1 MEAVAGAHHRFDR
14 FFFYCYRYYPSYH
27 GLPRVRDRAILV
39 PTAEEDPA
47 IGLDIFKP
55 FFRSPRGIVYLTPEE
70 QALVEDAS
78 GNREVPSVV
87 IGSGLNMADPPSG
100 LDFRVRH
107 GLKHPFLL
115 YVGRVDKNKGCITL
129 LAYFRKFLEETGA
142 DVDLVLAGKAV
153 IPVPDHP
160 RIRHLGFVSE
170 EEKVAALRQCRLL
183 VMPSPYESLSIVT
196 LEAWKLGVPV
206 LANARCRVL
215 MGQCLRSNGGLFYH
229 GYAEFAEGLK
239 ILLEQPEVGQRLG
252 RAGAGLR
259 GRRVF
264 LGARGGQG
272 GRPAGANGRR
282 VSALLLGL
290 ALAAQEPSGVDAAT
304 ASRFAALA
312 LSCVH
317 KEYPNKIAH
326 VLQGD
331 ADVKP
336 PRELT
341 PAFYGCYDWHSAV
354 HGVWLLTRLARLY
367 PTQPLAREARQALA
381 QSLTPQ
387 NISREVSYLDG
398 PGRASF
404 ERPYGLAWLLQLAA
418 ELRSW
423 PDADARAWSAALEP
437 LERAAVRR
445 LAEWLPK
452 LRYPIRVGEHDQ
464 TAFAFG
470 LVWDW
475 ARVAKDTAMTT
486 LLESRIRD
494 FYLADRGCPLTYEP
508 SGQDFLSPCLAE
520 ADLVR
525 RVLPPERFAAWLT
538 DFLPG
543 IPRVGETTWLP
554 PGEVTDRADPKL
566 AHLDGLNLSR
576 AWMLEGIVRGLP
588 PKDPRRASLA
598 AAARAH
604 RDAALPA
611 VTGQHYE
618 GGHWLG
624 TFAVYLVTAAGGGLH
639 E

>member
-1 MEAVAGAHHRFDR
+1 
-14 FFFYCYRYYPSYH
+14 
-27 GLPRVRDRAILV
+27 
-39 PTAEEDPA
+39 
-47 IGLDIFKP
+47 
-55 FFRSPRGIVYLTPEE
+55 
-70 QALVEDAS
+70 
-78 GNREVPSVV
+78 
-87 IGSGLNMADPPSG
+87 
-100 LDFRVRH
+100 
-107 GLKHPFLL
+107 
-115 YVGRVDKNKGCITL
+115 
-129 LAYFRKFLEETGA
+129 
-142 DVDLVLAGKAV
+142 
-153 IPVPDHP
+153 
-160 RIRHLGFVSE
+160 
-170 EEKVAALRQCRLL
+170 
-183 VMPSPYESLSIVT
+183 
-196 LEAWKLGVPV
+196 
-206 LANARCRVL
+206 
-215 MGQCLRSNGGLFYH
+215 
-229 GYAEFAEGLK
+229 
-239 ILLEQPEVGQRLG
+239 
-252 RAGAGLR
+252 
-259 GRRVF
+259 
-264 LGARGGQG
+264 
-272 GRPAGANGRR
+272 
-282 VSALLLGL
+282 VSALVLGL
-290 ALAAQEPSGVDAAT
+290 VLAAQEPAGIDAAS
-304 ASRFAALA
+304 AGRFAALA

-331 ADVKP
+331 QDVRP

-354 HGVWLLTRLARLY
+354 HGHWLLTRLARTF
-367 PTQPLAREARQALA
+367 PEAPFTRGAREALS
-381 QSLTPQ
+381 QSLTPR
-387 NISREVSYLDG
+387 NISKELAYLEG

-437 LERAAVRR
+437 LEKAVARR
-445 LAEWLPK
+445 FAEWLPK
-452 LRYPIRVGEHDQ
+452 LRYPIRAGEHDQ

-475 ARVAKDTAMTT
+475 ARVAEDSAMTV
-486 LLESRIRD
+486 LLESRIGD

-576 AWMLEGIVRGLP
+576 AWMLEGIASGLP
-588 PKDPRRASLA
+588 AKDPRRASLA

-611 VTGQHYE
+611 VTGEHYE

-624 TFAVYLVTAAGGGLH
+624 TFAVYLVTAGSAR
-639 E
+639 